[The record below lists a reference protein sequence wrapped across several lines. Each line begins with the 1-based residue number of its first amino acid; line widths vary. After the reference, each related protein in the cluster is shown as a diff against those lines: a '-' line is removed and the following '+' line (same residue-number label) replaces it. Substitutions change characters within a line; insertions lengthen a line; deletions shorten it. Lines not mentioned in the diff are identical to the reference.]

1 MTEGTHL
8 PESLEL
14 PGRSLKPGWRTWR
27 FDQIAIN
34 VADRVEP
41 GEVDVDFYV
50 GLEHLDPDSLKIR
63 RWGEPS
69 DVEATKL
76 LFRKGDIILGRRR
89 VYQRKLGVAEFDGIC
104 SAHAMVLRPRTDVIL
119 PEFLPFFMQ
128 SDLFMNRALEI
139 SVGSLSPTINWRTL
153 AQQEFA
159 LPPLA
164 EQRRIAGALR
174 SSLSVAEAHY
184 LAAQKALVCVEA
196 TREYLF
202 AEERTKSFP
211 LGSVLED
218 IEAGRSLV
226 GINEPPESG
235 EYAVLKV
242 SAVGING
249 FLPTESKTLVKQD
262 EFIPQYSIKSGDLL
276 VTRTNTHDLV
286 GMTCYVEHDHPNLML
301 CDKTLR
307 LVPRDGI
314 APKLLWEAL
323 WTRSIR
329 QQIMSMATGT
339 GAAMKN
345 LSQAKLRKLQI
356 QLPLDT
362 NDGSPT
368 LKRMSQVREMVSLLQ
383 KRLRNAQM
391 LHQVLG
397 NDLLIGVQR

>member
-1 MTEGTHL
+1 
-8 PESLEL
+8 
-14 PGRSLKPGWRTWR
+14 
-27 FDQIAIN
+27 
-34 VADRVEP
+34 
-41 GEVDVDFYV
+41 
-50 GLEHLDPDSLKIR
+50 
-63 RWGEPS
+63 
-69 DVEATKL
+69 
-76 LFRKGDIILGRRR
+76 
-89 VYQRKLGVAEFDGIC
+89 VAEFEGVCSGDIYVLEPKNERMLPDLLPFIC
-104 SAHAMVLRPRTDVIL
+104 QTDTFYAHAVNT
-119 PEFLPFFMQ
+119 
-128 SDLFMNRALEI
+128 SA
-139 SVGSLSPTINWRTL
+139 GSLSPRTNWKQL
-153 AQQEFA
+153 AQYEFA

-164 EQRRIAGALR
+164 EQRRIAEALQ

-184 LAAQKALVCVEA
+184 LAAQKALICVEA
-196 TREYLF
+196 TREHLF
-202 AEERTKSFP
+202 AKERTKSFS

-226 GINEPPESG
+226 GINEPPASG

-242 SAVGING
+242 SAVGANG

-276 VTRTNTHDLV
+276 VTRANTPDLV
-286 GMTCYVEHDHPNLML
+286 GMTCYVEQDYPNLML

-329 QQIMSMATGT
+329 QQIMSMASGT

-345 LSQAKLRKLQI
+345 ISQAKLRKLQI
-356 QLPLDT
+356 QLPLNT
-362 NDGSPT
+362 NDDSPT
-368 LKRMSQVREMVSLLQ
+368 LKRMSQVREVVSLLQ

-391 LHQVLG
+391 LHQVLE